1 MNMNIENHQELQ
13 PGQITLANTSRFDEA
28 YLSEPLTAYAVG
40 WSDDGVL
47 QADLDFV
54 APSVLVPRRFEY
66 RKADNNDEFLEEKED
81 IRAIG
86 ADFRRVEPSGEIVL
100 NKTYNKGL
108 TMRVDLDQV
117 SGILNW
123 RQLTVAKLLR
133 RLLRA
138 ELKRAITLL
147 YDSATVTSV
156 TWSGASGEDPDMDL
170 ITALLGAANSSGVKP
185 NRVFF
190 GDSSWAARCLSLRAQ
205 STAGGFASA
214 TMTPQMLAGLV
225 GVDEIRV
232 CTQRRQST
240 ASTKAGFAENQV
252 LLFSADSHLSTE
264 DPSNIKRFVTP
275 CQDGSLYR
283 VYEQAVTSKIT
294 DITVEHYSNIV
305 ITSSPG
311 IAVLA
316 VSTS

>member
-156 TWSGASGEDPDMDL
+156 TWASSGNGWRQRHEEAHRGRERR
-170 ITALLGAANSSGVKP
+170 LLLWGAALGGAGRKAH
-185 NRVFF
+185 RER
-190 GDSSWAARCLSLRAQ
+190 GQLRQ
-205 STAGGFASA
+205 LGPVD
-214 TMTPQMLAGLV
+214 PQ
-225 GVDEIRV
+225 
-232 CTQRRQST
+232 
-240 ASTKAGFAENQV
+240 
-252 LLFSADSHLSTE
+252 
-264 DPSNIKRFVTP
+264 
-275 CQDGSLYR
+275 
-283 VYEQAVTSKIT
+283 
-294 DITVEHYSNIV
+294 
-305 ITSSPG
+305 
-311 IAVLA
+311 
-316 VSTS
+316 